1 MRKRMFGNSGLETS
15 VIGYGGW
22 PMGRGMYGDFDDDE
36 AIRAARASYEE
47 GVTLFDTAAVY
58 GWGYGEN
65 LMGKALKGIRENV
78 VLVTKGAREWVRDN
92 PDRRSATVSD
102 SDPKRLL
109 TSIDESLKRL
119 QTDYIDLFLI
129 HWPDHNRAF
138 SEPMDALE
146 KAKAAGKIRYTG
158 VSTFSVEM
166 MAESR
171 DSSPIVTNQIGYHI
185 FDRRPEA
192 EVMPFVKENGMGIMA
207 YGSLSHGLLT
217 GTWDADKTFSEDDW
231 RRGGANFGINSWGP
245 ENLAANVAVVEKLKV
260 IAADHGKTI
269 PQLAIAWVLANDTV
283 SVALAGSVT
292 PGEATDNIGGDWE
305 MSPELK
311 NEIDDLVISEGSG
324 VGMPGMELSLIHI

>member
-36 AIRAARASYEE
+36 AIRAARASYEK

-109 TSIDESLKRL
+109 ASIDESLKRL

-158 VSTFSVEM
+158 VSNFSVEM

-324 VGMPGMELSLIHI
+324 VGMPGMEIAT

>member
-1 MRKRMFGNSGLETS
+1 MFGNSGLETS

-22 PMGRGMYGDFDDDE
+22 PMGRGMYGNFDDDE
-36 AIRAARASYEE
+36 AIAAARASYEK

-65 LMGKALKGIRENV
+65 LMGKALKGIRNNV

-109 TSIDESLKRL
+109 ASIDESLKRL

-138 SEPMDALE
+138 SEPMEALE
-146 KAKAAGKIRYTG
+146 NAKAAGKIRHTG
-158 VSTFSVEM
+158 VSNFSVEM

-171 DSSPIVTNQIGYHI
+171 ETSPIITNQIGYHI

-192 EVMPFVKENGMGIMA
+192 EVMPFVRENEMGIMA

-217 GTWDADKTFSEDDW
+217 GTWNADKTFSDDDW

-269 PQLAIAWVLANDTV
+269 PQLAIAWVLTNEAV

-292 PGEATDNIGGDWE
+292 PSEATDNIGGDWD
-305 MSPELK
+305 MSSDLK
-311 NEIDDLVISEGSG
+311 KEIDNLVTSEGSG
-324 VGMPGMELSLIHI
+324 VGMPGMEIAT

>member
-22 PMGRGMYGDFDDDE
+22 PMGRGMYGDFDYDE

-158 VSTFSVEM
+158 VSNFSVEM

-269 PQLAIAWVLANDTV
+269 PQLAIAWVLANETV

-324 VGMPGMELSLIHI
+324 VGMPGMEIAT

>member
-158 VSTFSVEM
+158 VSNFSVEM

-245 ENLAANVAVVEKLKV
+245 ENLAANVAVVEKLKL

-324 VGMPGMELSLIHI
+324 VGMPGMEIAT

>member
-158 VSTFSVEM
+158 VSNFSVEM

-245 ENLAANVAVVEKLKV
+245 ENLAANVAVVEKLRV

-269 PQLAIAWVLANDTV
+269 PQLAIAWVLANETV

-324 VGMPGMELSLIHI
+324 VGMPGMEIAT

>member
-1 MRKRMFGNSGLETS
+1 MRNRMFGNSGLETS

-36 AIRAARASYEE
+36 AIAAARTSYEN

-58 GWGYGEN
+58 GWGYGEI

-109 TSIDESLKRL
+109 ASIDESLKRL

-138 SEPMDALE
+138 SEPMEALE
-146 KAKAAGKIRYTG
+146 KAKAAGKIRNTG
-158 VSTFSVEM
+158 VSNFSVEM
-166 MAESR
+166 MSESR
-171 DSSPIVTNQIGYHI
+171 ETSPIITNQIGYHI

-217 GTWDADKTFSEDDW
+217 GTWNADKTFSDDDW
-231 RRGGANFGINSWGP
+231 RRAGDNFGINSWGP
-245 ENLAANVAVVEKLKV
+245 DNLAANVAVVEKLKV
-260 IAADHGKTI
+260 IALDHGKTI
-269 PQLAIAWVLANDTV
+269 PQLAIAWVLANEAV

-292 PGEATDNIGGDWE
+292 PTEATDNIGGDWD
-305 MSPELK
+305 MPVDLK
-311 NEIDDLVISEGSG
+311 NEIDSLVLSEGSG
-324 VGMPGMELSLIHI
+324 VGLPGMEIAT

>member
-158 VSTFSVEM
+158 VSNFSVEM

-269 PQLAIAWVLANDTV
+269 PHLAIAWVLANDTV

-324 VGMPGMELSLIHI
+324 VGMPGMEIAT

>member
-1 MRKRMFGNSGLETS
+1 MFGNSGLETS

-119 QTDYIDLFLI
+119 QTDYIELFLI
-129 HWPDHNRAF
+129 HWPDHNSAF

-158 VSTFSVEM
+158 VS
-166 MAESR
+166 
-171 DSSPIVTNQIGYHI
+171 NC
-185 FDRRPEA
+185 
-192 EVMPFVKENGMGIMA
+192 
-207 YGSLSHGLLT
+207 LLYT
-217 GTWDADKTFSEDDW
+217 SD
-231 RRGGANFGINSWGP
+231 
-245 ENLAANVAVVEKLKV
+245 
-260 IAADHGKTI
+260 AAD
-269 PQLAIAWVLANDTV
+269 
-283 SVALAGSVT
+283 
-292 PGEATDNIGGDWE
+292 E
-305 MSPELK
+305 
-311 NEIDDLVISEGSG
+311 
-324 VGMPGMELSLIHI
+324 

>member
-102 SDPKRLL
+102 SAPKRLL

-158 VSTFSVEM
+158 VSNFSVEM

-324 VGMPGMELSLIHI
+324 VGMPGMEIAT

>member
-36 AIRAARASYEE
+36 AIKAARASYEE

-158 VSTFSVEM
+158 VSNFSVEM

-245 ENLAANVAVVEKLKV
+245 ENLAANVNVVKKLKV

-324 VGMPGMELSLIHI
+324 VGMPGMEIAT

>member
-109 TSIDESLKRL
+109 ASIDESLKRL

-158 VSTFSVEM
+158 VSNFSVEM

-269 PQLAIAWVLANDTV
+269 PQLAIAWVLANETV
-283 SVALAGSVT
+283 SVALAGSRT
-292 PGEATDNIGGDWE
+292 PGKATENIGGDWE

-311 NEIDDLVISEGSG
+311 KEIDDLVISEGSG
-324 VGMPGMELSLIHI
+324 VGMPGMEIAT

>member
-36 AIRAARASYEE
+36 AIRAARASYEK

-92 PDRRSATVSD
+92 PDRRSATFSD

-158 VSTFSVEM
+158 VSNFSVEM

-192 EVMPFVKENGMGIMA
+192 EVMPFVKDNGMGIMA

-269 PQLAIAWVLANDTV
+269 PQLAIAWVLANETV

-324 VGMPGMELSLIHI
+324 VGMPGMEIAT

>member
-158 VSTFSVEM
+158 VSNFSVEM

-207 YGSLSHGLLT
+207 YGSLSQGLLT

-324 VGMPGMELSLIHI
+324 VGMPGMEIAT